1 MSNEIAQPTEQNL
14 SRSASS
20 EGTKGKPPA
29 LDTSGFTNAPQP
41 PSSSTQTTSTAQGT
55 TGTDSSE
62 TPVLAS
68 SLNEKD
74 YLRVADEAAEA
85 PKKNRG
91 LLDVPSRSSSQKIQP
106 SPTSTGLSGV
116 TANDQRDSLGGRSKE
131 SKGSILGRTRNGS
144 TGSSKMSTTPQ
155 TRNNDSTSNATAARQ
170 PKKKSSILSFLS
182 CCIVPDDA
190 NTVDAAESMPA
201 NKVAKV
207 PSGRPTTASRPEQPT
222 IGEEATTT
230 QPRTEKEASQQDE
243 LRQNEKDGPSPDSDK
258 NMQSGASLPS
268 GANGDLNRQ
277 GDARDQPLPGLPVEA
292 ESATA
297 TEMSPPGPSTAV
309 RSPTKSESAGAANP
323 PKFSDDKK
331 DVEGD
336 VKMEESEP
344 LPAEK
349 GEPPVQVP
357 RKDETT
363 RQVLPPPPPAPP
375 STSESA
381 PPQATEQK
389 QQWLLPPIAPRFQGK
404 KCLVLDLDETLVH
417 SSFKVT
423 LPKALKRRPITNF
436 YGQILH
442 QADFTIP
449 VEIEG
454 QYHNVYVIKRP
465 GVDQFMKRV
474 GELYEV
480 VVFTASVSKYGDPLL
495 DQLDIHHVVHHRLFR
510 ESCYNHQGNYVK
522 DLSQVG
528 RDLKETIIIDNS
540 PTSYIFHPQ
549 HAVPISSWF
558 SDAHDNELLDL
569 IPVLEDLAG
578 SQVPTKLHQLIPNYS
593 DLCISGTQNG
603 MRLWNPYPSMSWP
616 LPLMTRSCIIS
627 SSHFLRNSSPRS
639 SSPVNPAGALGSSTG
654 RPSSPTPPGG
664 PKTAIRRRA
673 AADQKDKV
681 ANVRPSSTRA
691 AGAGGSSSTML
702 KLYTDESPG
711 LKVDPVVVLVLSI
724 VFIFSVVAL
733 HIIAKVT
740 RKFSS

>member
-1 MSNEIAQPTEQNL
+1 MSNETAQPTEQTHN
-14 SRSASS
+14 RSASV
-20 EGTKGKPPA
+20 EGTKTRPPA
-29 LDTSGFTNAPQP
+29 LDTSSLTNAPQP
-41 PSSSTQTTSTAQGT
+41 PSSSTQTTSTAQNT
-55 TGTDSSE
+55 ASTDNSE
-62 TPVLAS
+62 TPVLS
-68 SLNEKD
+68 GSQNEKD
-74 YLRVADEAAEA
+74 SLRAADEAPEV
-85 PKKNRG
+85 PQKNRG
-91 LLDVPSRSSSQKIQP
+91 LLHVPSRTSSQKIEP
-106 SPTSTGLSGV
+106 SPTSTGLSGATV
-116 TANDQRDSLGGRSKE
+116 TDPRGSIGGRSKD
-131 SKGSILGRTRNGS
+131 SRGSILGRRRNGS
-144 TGSSKMSTTPQ
+144 ATSSKMSITPGPDAGSTGQ
-155 TRNNDSTSNATAARQ
+155 NPTSNAAGTKQ
-170 PKKKSSILSFLS
+170 KKKNFLSFL
-182 CCIVPDDA
+182 CCMAPDDV
-190 NTVDAAESMPA
+190 NTLDPDEATPP
-201 NKVAKV
+201 NKVSKA
-207 PSGRPTTASRPEQPT
+207 PGGRSTTSSRPDHSAISQT
-222 IGEEATTT
+222 NNATT
-230 QPRTEKEASQQDE
+230 QPDQEKAA
-243 LRQNEKDGPSPDSDK
+243 LQNEEPGKERNETTSLDLGRTI
-258 NMQSGASLPS
+258 QSGAALP
-268 GANGDLNRQ
+268 ANGDLNRPVDTR
-277 GDARDQPLPGLPVEA
+277 DAPLPELPKEA
-292 ESATA
+292 ES
-297 TEMSPPGPSTAV
+297 S
-309 RSPTKSESAGAANP
+309 GAAQAAQQTP
-323 PKFSDDKK
+323 SIAVQSPVRTEPGSQDSSDQNDGG
-331 DVEGD
+331 GD
-336 VKMEESEP
+336 VPMRDP
-344 LPAEK
+344 D
-349 GEPPVQVP
+349 PVP
-357 RKDETT
+357 IAKDESSVTAP
-363 RQVLPPPPPAPP
+363 RSDEIAKPMLPPPPPVPQPGP
-375 STSESA
+375 SEE
-381 PPQATEQK
+381 PGNELEQK

-417 SSFKVT
+417 SSFK
-423 LPKALKRRPITNF
+423 
-436 YGQILH
+436 ILH

-578 SQVPTKLHQLIPNYS
+578 SQ
-593 DLCISGTQNG
+593 
-603 MRLWNPYPSMSWP
+603 
-616 LPLMTRSCIIS
+616 
-627 SSHFLRNSSPRS
+627 SSPRA
-639 SSPVNPAGALGSSTG
+639 SSPVNSPAGASTG

-681 ANVRPSSTRA
+681 ANARPSSTRA

-702 KLYTDESPG
+702 RLYTDESPG
-711 LKVDPVVVLVLSI
+711 LKVDPVVVLVLSL